1 MHFEIL
7 VEDASGKDA
16 LDELVPKIVG
26 KPHTFKVIPYK
37 GVGKIPKGLKPQSN
51 SKKRILL
58 DQLPKLIQ
66 GYGKT
71 FQGFGPDYNAA
82 LIVVCDLDDQC
93 LSEFRRELLNLV
105 EKCHARPAETRFCI
119 AIKEGEAWHLGDLA
133 AVKKA
138 YPKAKEK
145 VLDKYTAESSM
156 GTWETLADAVF
167 PGGSQAL
174 KNSTYREI
182 GEKKAEWARKIA
194 PHINVEENTSPSFQ
208 YFRET
213 LRRLS

>member
-7 VEDASGKDA
+7 VEDASGEAA
-16 LDELVPKIVG
+16 LKELVPKIIG
-26 KPHTFKVIPYK
+26 EQHTHKLRSYGGI
-37 GVGKIPKGLKPQSN
+37 GSIPKNLTAKSD
-51 SKKRILL
+51 SKRRLL
-58 DQLPKLIQ
+58 LNDLPRLIR
-66 GYGKT
+66 GYGET
-71 FQGFGPDYNAA
+71 FNGYGPDYSAV
-82 LIVVCDLDDQC
+82 LIVVCDLDDRC
-93 LSEFRRELLNLV
+93 LKKFRQELLKLV
-105 EKCHARPAETRFCI
+105 EGCDPRPAETHFCI

-138 YPKAKEK
+138 YPKAKDK

-174 KNSTYREI
+174 KKSTYRKI
-182 GEKKAEWARKIA
+182 GEEKAEWARRIA

-208 YFRET
+208 YFRKT